1 MSNFGPSRAG
11 HPVPPKRQAF
21 GRRDS
26 WHWGTRL
33 LGLAMLAGFLGLR
46 VWDPAPVEV
55 LRLKVFDFYQ
65 ILQPR
70 KATSHPVVIVDLD
83 EESLASLGQWPWPR
97 DLLADLARKIFEGGA
112 VALAFDMVFPEPD
125 RLSPS
130 RLHKILRGL
139 GKGQQVD
146 SGDLPDNDALLAD
159 VFRKTRV
166 VIGQAGYPYRLP
178 HQRDP
183 VAKAG
188 IATLGP
194 DPRPFLPRFEGLVSN
209 LPILDEAAQG
219 LGFLTLEPGHDGI
232 VRRIPAMVLVGETI
246 RPTLSLELLRVA
258 TGQTTYVIDSSEAGL
273 RGIVIAGKQ
282 IPTDPN
288 GRLWVHYAAH
298 DPRRY
303 LSAKDVLAG
312 TTPPDRLVGKL
323 VLIGTSATGLMD
335 IKATSLGTDMPGV
348 EAHARLIETIMAGSH
363 LLQPDHALLAE
374 IGLAAVVSL
383 LIIVTIPLV
392 SAVWT
397 LLLGGAIALGLSA
410 ASWLLYAER
419 QLLVDVSYTLISSFT
434 IYAALAYLNFL
445 RKERR
450 RRQVH
455 GAFSQYLSPDL
466 VAELAEHPEGLKL
479 GGEVREMSILFS
491 DVRGF
496 TAISERLQDRPEEIT
511 SLINS
516 LLTPLSEVV
525 FSHGGTIDK
534 YMGDCIMAFWN
545 APLDDPDH
553 AAHACETALGM
564 LEALDGL
571 NVRRTESDADW
582 QALQIGVGIDT
593 GRCVVGN
600 MGSDQ
605 RFDYTALGDT
615 VNVASRLEG
624 QTAAYGVGVIVG
636 ETTVSRASGNFATL
650 ELDRIRVKGKRRPE
664 RIYTLLGGKDMAQSE
679 AYHAMR
685 QSHETMLAC
694 YRNRDWPGARSAAAD
709 ARRLA
714 PKPGLDALYDLY
726 TARIDGFMKDPP
738 DPDWDGVA
746 VAETK

>member
-1 MSNFGPSRAG
+1 
-11 HPVPPKRQAF
+11 
-21 GRRDS
+21 
-26 WHWGTRL
+26 
-33 LGLAMLAGFLGLR
+33 MLAGFLGLR

-65 ILQPR
+65 ILKPR
-70 KATSHPVVIVDLD
+70 KAKSNPVVIVDLD

-97 DLLADLARKIFEGGA
+97 DLLADLTRKVFEGGA
-112 VALAFDMVFPEPD
+112 VALAFDIVFPEPD

-130 RLHKILRGL
+130 RLRKILRGL

-146 SGDLPDNDALLAD
+146 PGDLPDNDALLAD
-159 VFRKTRV
+159 VFRATRV

-188 IATLGP
+188 FATLGV
-194 DPRPFLPRFEGLVSN
+194 DPRPFLPRFDGLVSN

-232 VRRIPAMVLVGETI
+232 VRRIPAMIVVGESI
-246 RPTLSLELLRVA
+246 RPTLSLELLRIA
-258 TGQTTYVIDSSEAGL
+258 KGQTTYVIKSDEGGL
-273 RGIVIAGKQ
+273 RSIVIAGKQ

-288 GRLWVHYAAH
+288 GRLWVHYAPH

-312 TTPPDRLVGKL
+312 TAPPGRLAGKL
-323 VLIGTSATGLMD
+323 VLIGTSAAGLMD
-335 IKATSLGTDMPGV
+335 IKATSLGTVMPGV
-348 EAHARLIETIMAGSH
+348 EVHAQLIETIMTGSQ
-363 LLQPDHALLAE
+363 LLQPDNALLVE
-374 IGLAAVVSL
+374 IGLAALVSL
-383 LIIVTIPLV
+383 LIILTIPLV
-392 SAVWT
+392 SALWT
-397 LLLGGAIALGLSA
+397 LLLGGAIAVGLSA
-410 ASWLLYAER
+410 ASWLLYAEY

-445 RKERR
+445 REERR
-450 RRQVH
+450 RRQIH
-455 GAFSQYLSPDL
+455 GAFSQYLSPDF
-466 VAELAEHPEGLKL
+466 VAELAEHPERLKL
-479 GGEVREMSILFS
+479 GGEIREMSILFS

-496 TAISERLQDRPEEIT
+496 TAISERLKERPEELT
-511 SLINS
+511 SLINR
-516 LLTPLSEVV
+516 LLTPLSGVV
-525 FSHGGTIDK
+525 LSHGGTIDK

-553 AAHACETALGM
+553 AAHACEAALGM
-564 LEALDGL
+564 LEALGRL
-571 NVRRTESDADW
+571 NARQAESDAGW

-615 VNVASRLEG
+615 VNLASRLEG

-636 ETTVSRASGNFATL
+636 ETTVSRAPGRFATL
-650 ELDRIRVKGKRRPE
+650 ELDLIRVKGKRAPE
-664 RIYTLLGGKDMAQSE
+664 RIFTLLGGKDMAQSD

-685 QSHETMLAC
+685 QSHERMLAC
-694 YRNRDWPGARSAAAD
+694 YQNREWLGARSAAAD

-714 PKPGLDALYDLY
+714 PEPGLNALYDLY
-726 TARIDGFMKDPP
+726 KARIDRFMKDPP
-738 DPDWDGVA
+738 GPDWDGVA